1 MREIINKVVRRLS
14 SIKRK
19 NIYNV
24 KNILLNGTDLIGV
37 FIPNWLIVILV
48 IGIIAAAL
56 PKEDKR

>member
-24 KNILLNGTDLIGV
+24 KNILLNGVASSLFT
-37 FIPNWLIVILV
+37 P
-48 IGIIAAAL
+48 
-56 PKEDKR
+56 PTT